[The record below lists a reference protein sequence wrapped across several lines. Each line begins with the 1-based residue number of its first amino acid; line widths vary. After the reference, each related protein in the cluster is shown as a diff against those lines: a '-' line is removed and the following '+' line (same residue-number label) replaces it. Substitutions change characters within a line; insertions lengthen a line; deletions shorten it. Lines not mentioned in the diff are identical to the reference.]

1 MRTST
6 KTAVGVITLGVLGL
20 SYQLGQSADVTS
32 GQFAAPVA
40 NETTAPVV
48 VETPTASPSSS
59 ASVAPAPNSSS
70 STSAAPKPS
79 ASSSSTTS
87 TAPAPKP
94 SASQSQNTSG
104 ASATKS
110 GSVIES
116 GFGTVQVQVTMV
128 SGKISDVTM
137 LQANATHGRAA
148 AFPYLIQ
155 YAIDANGANF
165 ANLSGATYTANAF
178 KQSLKDAL
186 AKF

>member
-20 SYQLGQSADVTS
+20 SYQLGQSAEVTS

-40 NETTAPVV
+40 NSTSTPTTS
-48 VETPTASPSSS
+48 ETPAATPSSS
-59 ASVAPAPNSSS
+59 ASVVPAPSTSSNS
-70 STSAAPKPS
+70 SAAPKPS
-79 ASSSSTTS
+79 ASSSATTS

-128 SGKISDVTM
+128 SGKISDITM

-155 YAIDANGANF
+155 SAISSNGAGF
-165 ANLSGATYTANAF
+165 ANLSGATYTTNAF